1 MVAEAAKALALSH
14 NGFSQDS
21 NIKGIAQL
29 KEKGMQ
35 IYQPTGEE
43 MTKFRTVAQPASLT
57 FIKEKAGEE
66 WTKKA
71 LDTRCHR
78 QKKVGD
84 KADAIVQQTIA
95 EANKMYSE
103 NVKK

>member
-1 MVAEAAKALALSH
+1 
-14 NGFSQDS
+14 
-21 NIKGIAQL
+21 
-29 KEKGMQ
+29 MQ

-43 MTKFRTVAQPASLT
+43 MTKFRTIAQPASLT
-57 FIKEKAGEE
+57 FIKEKAGEA

-71 LDTRCHR
+71 LDTAAATE
-78 QKKVGD
+78 KKVGG
-84 KADAIVQQTIA
+84 KADVTVQQTIA